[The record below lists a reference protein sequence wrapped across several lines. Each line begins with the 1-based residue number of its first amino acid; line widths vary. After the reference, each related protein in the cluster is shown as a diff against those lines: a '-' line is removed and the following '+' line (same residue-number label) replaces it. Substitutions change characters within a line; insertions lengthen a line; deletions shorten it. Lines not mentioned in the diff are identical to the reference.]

1 MFLDAVAL
9 ESMNNS
15 RESMFVDAVAL
26 ENMNNFREFIFS
38 SLFPSKIEPQSRSSG
53 EAYAHRSSSV
63 TFSRSSGEA
72 ALIGGRKRNVDRS
85 TAKALFTGAG
95 APTGLKTFEKTI
107 TGQTKKNKEPSVRL
121 PLRLTLGSFTI
132 ILFRPYPLSLFR

>member
-95 APTGLKTFEKTI
+95 APRWPQNLRKDDYRTNKKKT
-107 TGQTKKNKEPSVRL
+107 KNPVSA
-121 PLRLTLGSFTI
+121 
-132 ILFRPYPLSLFR
+132 SL

>member
-1 MFLDAVAL
+1 MFLDAIAL

-63 TFSRSSGEA
+63 TFSCNSGEA
-72 ALIGGRKRNVDRS
+72 SLTGGRKRNVDRS
-85 TAKALFTGAG
+85 TAKAPFTGAG
-95 APTGLKTFEKTI
+95 APAGLKTFAKTV
-107 TGQTKKNKEPSVRL
+107 TGQTEKTQKPRAASMRL
-121 PLRLTLGSFTI
+121 PVVSFSI
-132 ILFRPYPLSLFR
+132 ILLRPYPLCLFR